1 MILILACA
9 TLSAMFTLKNIP
21 DMGDR
26 IRYVRESFELSQV
39 ELAKIAGTSQQAIQQ
54 AEAGKAKT
62 PRYLHHLSLS
72 LDIPYEWLAMNIMPG
87 KVRGAKA
94 GGFSEKGQDVLDT
107 FFSMS
112 KKEQTLMLELMKARK
127 KKRSSRFHRRKKKPP
142 SGGFSYFTC
151 TRAVQVSPVLGRR
164 ARSSYLEV

>member
-9 TLSAMFTLKNIP
+9 TLSPMFTLKNIP

-72 LDIPYEWLAMNIMPG
+72 LDIPYEWLTMNIMPG

-127 KKRSSRFHRRKKKPP
+127 KKTK
-142 SGGFSYFTC
+142 
-151 TRAVQVSPVLGRR
+151 
-164 ARSSYLEV
+164 

>member
-9 TLSAMFTLKNIP
+9 TILAMFTIKNIP

-39 ELAKIAGTSQQAIQQ
+39 ELAKIAGTTQQAIQQ

-62 PRYLHHLSLS
+62 PRYLHHLSLF
-72 LDIPYEWLAMNIMPG
+72 LEIPYEWLTMNIMPA
-87 KVRGAKA
+87 KTRGLKS

-107 FFSMS
+107 FFSMP
-112 KKEQTLMLELMKARK
+112 KKEQDLMLELMKTRK
-127 KKRSSRFHRRKKKPP
+127 KKGK
-142 SGGFSYFTC
+142 
-151 TRAVQVSPVLGRR
+151 
-164 ARSSYLEV
+164 